1 MSDFNWCH
9 GPECHKE
16 KTTDRVRGVKGSK
29 VLRTRK
35 IKLNQYN
42 KDWWTKYFCGNGCFN
57 QFVNRNLERV
67 VAIAPRTECLETP
80 IEVEVVNRTD
90 WRGQPYATKEIKV
103 DETRQID
110 QDNPINK
117 KGYMEQTKTNTEVS
131 EFKIID
137 DEKNTPTLKEAQAF
151 VGGYVECITFP
162 NGDLLIVNEEG
173 KLMGLPLNPE
183 ATMLWRM
190 TFDNDNYITGRKDFV
205 VGPAIYIKK
214 HALKNWA

>member
-9 GPECHKE
+9 GPECHK
-16 KTTDRVRGVKGSK
+16 KHTVDRERGVKGSK

-35 IKLNQYN
+35 VKQN
-42 KDWWTKYFCGNGCFN
+42 KWN
-57 QFVNRNLERV
+57 
-67 VAIAPRTECLETP
+67 
-80 IEVEVVNRTD
+80 
-90 WRGQPYATKEIKV
+90 
-103 DETRQID
+103 
-110 QDNPINK
+110 
-117 KGYMEQTKTNTEVS
+117 TNTEVS

-137 DEKNTPTLKEAQAF
+137 DEKNTPTLKEAQDF
-151 VGGYVECITFP
+151 VGGYVECITWP

-190 TFDNDNYITGRKDFV
+190 TFDNDNYVTGRKDFV